1 MTGKIYLDIVCRMRK
16 LFYLALLL
24 WFPGAHAQ
32 SMNVAVASNL
42 THTITEISEAFFRNE
57 GEKVNLTFGSS
68 GNFARQIVQ
77 GAPYQVF
84 ISAGR
89 QYVDFV
95 RENGRE
101 INDFKPLVNGRLSL
115 YIPETS
121 KLEQQATLADAL
133 KTMQYGD
140 FRRMAIANPEHAPY
154 GQAAREA
161 LVNAGVWVV
170 GHKKLLVGENAAQ
183 AMQFCLSGSVDMCI
197 IPGSFLTLEQ
207 FSGRGT
213 SFSIPQNWHPPITQ
227 YAVLLDDGD
236 EQGIRYFNYLSS
248 VSSGA
253 VFKKYGY
260 SLAE

>member
-1 MTGKIYLDIVCRMRK
+1 MRR
-16 LFYLALLL
+16 LFYLAVLL

-42 THTITEISEAFFRNE
+42 THTITEISTAFFRDE

-84 ISAGR
+84 ISAGEK
-89 QYVDFV
+89 YVDFI
-95 RENGRE
+95 RDNGRE
-101 INDFKPLVNGRLSL
+101 INDFKPLVHGRLSL
-115 YIPETS
+115 YVPETS
-121 KLEQQATLADAL
+121 KLERPGTLADAL

-161 LVNAGVWVV
+161 LVNAGVWVFSN
-170 GHKKLLVGENAAQ
+170 KKLLVGENAAQ
-183 AMQFCLSGSVDMCI
+183 SMQFCLSGSVDLCI
-197 IPGSFLTLEQ
+197 IPSSFLALEQ
-207 FSGRGT
+207 FSGKGN
-213 SFSIPQNWHPPITQ
+213 SFIIPQNWHPPITQ

>member
-1 MTGKIYLDIVCRMRK
+1 MTGKIYLVIVCCMKK
-16 LFYLALLL
+16 LFFLAML
-24 WFPGAHAQ
+24 FCIPYAHAQ

-42 THTITEISEAFFRNE
+42 THAITEISTAFFRDE
-57 GEKVNLTFGSS
+57 GKKVNLTFGSS

-84 ISAGR
+84 ISAGEK
-89 QYVDFV
+89 YVDFI
-95 RENGRE
+95 RDNGRE
-101 INDFKPLVNGRLSL
+101 INDFKPLVHGRLSL

-121 KLEQQATLADAL
+121 KLAQQGTLADAL

-154 GQAAREA
+154 GQAARDA
-161 LVNAGVWVV
+161 LVNAGVWVFS
-170 GHKKLLVGENAAQ
+170 HKKLLVGENAAQ
-183 AMQFCLSGSVDMCI
+183 AMQFCLSGSVDLCI

-207 FSGRGT
+207 FSGKGNG
-213 SFSIPQNWHPPITQ
+213 FPIPQNWHPPITQ

-248 VSSGA
+248 ASSGA

-260 SLAE
+260 TPAE